1 MVRPSKYPRE
11 LREGAAL
18 AVGESVA
25 QGEYPLSF
33 VAIRT
38 SLASWGS
45 GFRRRCASGCSG
57 PRWTAARAR

>member
-1 MVRPSKYPRE
+1 MARPSNYPEE

-38 SLASWGS
+38 CFASTA
-45 GFRRRCASGCSG
+45 FMRRRVSNS
-57 PRWTAARAR
+57 W